1 MKTLSIKTL
10 LVIYIGLFLFIG
22 QSRSQSAAP
31 LNTSK
36 PLKGE
41 GLYSFLKRHELNSTD
56 HKNLFLELNKGK
68 FGKNKSLL
76 AHHAYIIPAT
86 TIELH
91 EPLFG
96 KDRENYPLE
105 SNTMKG
111 AVFYLVNGHGGPDP
125 GAIGTYGKHELHE
138 DEYAYD
144 ITLRL
149 AKKLRENGAK
159 VHLVIQD
166 EDDGIRDERILSYDN
181 HETCMGATIPLDQ
194 RQRLKQRTLKV
205 NELYN
210 KDTEAYRRCLILH
223 LDSRSTR
230 KQIDVFFYH
239 HQKSKTGAHL
249 AKVLRQT
256 FENKYNKHQPT
267 RGFSGT
273 VSDRNLYILRN
284 TTPVSVFIELGNIQN
299 FRDQQRFVIA
309 DNRQAVANWLYEGI
323 KKDFT
328 QKHKNK

>member
-1 MKTLSIKTL
+1 MKKRIFKILLISIAGL
-10 LVIYIGLFLFIG
+10 LFLNG
-22 QSRSQSAAP
+22 PAQSQSAAP

-41 GLYSFLKRHELNSTD
+41 GLYAFLKRHHLNTAD
-56 HKNLFLELNKGK
+56 HKAQFMELNKGK
-68 FGKNKSLL
+68 FGKNNALL
-76 AHHAYIIPAT
+76 AHQTYIIPAT
-86 TIELH
+86 TIELI

-96 KDRENYPLE
+96 KDRTTYPLE
-105 SNTMKG
+105 SQDMKG
-111 AVFYLVNGHGGPDP
+111 AVFYLINGHGGPDP
-125 GAIGTYGKHELHE
+125 GAIGKYGNHELHE

-159 VHLVIQD
+159 AHIIIQD
-166 EDDGIRDERILSYDN
+166 EDDGIRDERILQYDN
-181 HETCMGATIPLDQ
+181 HETCMGETIPLDQ
-194 RQRLKQRTLKV
+194 LQRLKQRTSKV
-205 NELYN
+205 NALY
-210 KDTEAYRRCLILH
+210 KEDTEAYRRCLILH
-223 LDSRSTR
+223 LDSRSKR

-239 HQKSKTGAHL
+239 HHKSKSGAQL
-249 AKVLRQT
+249 AKTLRQT

-273 VSDRNLYILRN
+273 VSDRNLYMLRN

-299 FRDQQRFVIA
+299 YRDQHRFVIA

-323 KKDFT
+323 KKDYYK
-328 QKHKNK
+328 KHKNK

>member
-1 MKTLSIKTL
+1 MENRSLKIL
-10 LVIYIGLFLFIG
+10 LIIYIGLAIITSPTWG
-22 QSRSQSAAP
+22 QSAAP
-31 LNTSK
+31 INSSK

-41 GLYSFLKRHELNSTD
+41 GLYSFFKRHHLTTSD
-56 HKNLFLELNKGK
+56 HQALFLEINKGK
-68 FGKNKSLL
+68 FGKNNALL
-76 AHHAYIIPAT
+76 AHHAYLLPLT

-105 SNTMKG
+105 SDSMKD

-125 GAIGTYGKHELHE
+125 GAIGTYGSYELHE

-159 VHLVIQD
+159 VHIIIQD
-166 EDDGIRDERILSYDN
+166 EDDGIRDEQILAYDN

-194 RQRLKQRTLKV
+194 LQRLKQRTEKV
-205 NELYN
+205 NELYQT
-210 KDTEAYRRCLILH
+210 DTEAYRRCLILH
-223 LDSRSTR
+223 LDSRSTS

-239 HQKSKTGAHL
+239 HQKSKSGAHL

-256 FENKYNKHQPT
+256 FENKYNNHQPT

-299 FRDQQRFVIA
+299 FRDQQRKF
-309 DNRQAVANWLYEGI
+309 
-323 KKDFT
+323 
-328 QKHKNK
+328 